1 MTGVEIQKFV
11 VSIGDSAFC
20 GCSKLSDVV
29 IQDGVTNIGTGTFEN
44 CNNLVSV
51 TIPKSVIGIGNAAFS
66 GCEKLNELVFPVS
79 LNYLGMEIVYGC
91 SNLPNITYRGTQA
104 QWVKLCSNSNSE
116 WKKGWNGTVIC
127 LDTPTEQPDEPDKPN
142 VPFGRMDK
150 EVRIIVMGENRK
162 YFSFDTSSE
171 TKISKAIY
179 RRNEQ
184 VEKRLGISLKMIDV
198 HSSNFCQRI
207 RASQLVGEF
216 AYDLAA
222 LPSELSSFAIEGFFY
237 NIMQKE
243 NCNYIDLSHS
253 WYNQRY
259 VEAAPING
267 VLPFVTGGMTP
278 ETWDHTSAMYYNKDL
293 SDAYDY
299 PLTEI
304 VREARWTIEIMREM
318 TREVHNDINENGV
331 FDEGDLGGLAIAS
344 ASDCCALLYAT
355 GFQIA
360 GRDENNAVT
369 LSFSQ
374 RNSDAASHLYQI
386 YTDKTN
392 TFWNASDSSI
402 TRNVFIGGQAMLL
415 CDTLGQASKI
425 KDAKFNYGILPLP
438 RYNAAQVDYISVP
451 SSVSL
456 IGVLCNN
463 DISASTAILEVM
475 GYYSQLEILPAYKT
489 SFGLADQ
496 ENLQM
501 LGIVLESITPNFET
515 VWYSVGISEGI
526 LTQIQSGSAFTDFW
540 KKNSAVYNKK
550 LSDLASELGNM
561 Q

>member
-1 MTGVEIQKFV
+1 
-11 VSIGDSAFC
+11 
-20 GCSKLSDVV
+20 
-29 IQDGVTNIGTGTFEN
+29 
-44 CNNLVSV
+44 
-51 TIPKSVIGIGNAAFS
+51 
-66 GCEKLNELVFPVS
+66 
-79 LNYLGMEIVYGC
+79 
-91 SNLPNITYRGTQA
+91 
-104 QWVKLCSNSNSE
+104 
-116 WKKGWNGTVIC
+116 
-127 LDTPTEQPDEPDKPN
+127 
-142 VPFGRMDK
+142 MDR

-198 HSSNFCQRI
+198 HSSDFFQRI
-207 RASQLVGEF
+207 RVSQLGGEF
-216 AYDLAA
+216 AYDLAV
-222 LPSELSSFAIEGFFY
+222 LPSESSSFAIEEFFY
-237 NIMQKE
+237 NLLDKD
-243 NCNYIDLSHS
+243 NRNYTNLSHS

-267 VLPFVTGGMTP
+267 VLPFVTGDMTP
-278 ETWDHTSAMYYNKDL
+278 ETWDHMSVMYYNKDL

-331 FDEGDLGGLAIAS
+331 FDEGDLGGLAIAR
-344 ASDCCALLYAT
+344 ASDCRALLYAT

-374 RNSDAASHLYQI
+374 RNSDTASHLYQI

-402 TRNVFIGGQAMLL
+402 ARNVFIGGQAMLL

-463 DISASTAILEVM
+463 DISASTATLEVM

-489 SFGLADQ
+489 SFGLTDQ

-526 LTQIQSGSAFTDFW
+526 LAQIQSGSAFTDFW
-540 KKNSAVYNKK
+540 KNNSAVYNKK
-550 LSDLASELGNM
+550 LSDLASKLGNM